1 LFNLVCLIKRKFL
14 KKTFFILFLLAAAAW
29 GGWYF
34 FLRDEAAVYELRTEK
49 ADSGDITATVTAGGK
64 LNAVSV
70 VEVGTQV
77 SGTIRELYVD
87 YNSPV
92 KEGQLI
98 AQLDPSVLRS
108 QLVEAR
114 ANLAVA
120 EAGVGSAAAS
130 LTDSDRKFA
139 RSKELYSRKLI
150 ARSELEDA
158 ETLVFLKRAQL
169 QEAKARVVQ
178 ARAAV
183 ERAETNLA
191 YTRITSPVDGVIVSR
206 KVDVGQT
213 VAASFQTPTLFSIA
227 RDLTRMQI
235 DASVDEA
242 DIGRVFEGQDA
253 DFHVDAFPEDLFV
266 GKVVQVRIA
275 PETTDNIV
283 TYTVVIHVANADLRL
298 KPGMT
303 ANVSIKTDVK
313 EGILR
318 IPAAALRFRAP
329 KDLLDTLSGDAV
341 PQDDAGGSGL
351 RFGSVWLVRDGRLI
365 RRIPVETGITDN
377 SRVELVSGDIAPDDE
392 LATAAAAPGAA
403 RRRRGPLI

>member
-1 LFNLVCLIKRKFL
+1 LRERRFPGKI
-14 KKTFFILFLLAAAAW
+14 ILLLAAAAAW
-29 GGWYF
+29 GAWHF
-34 FLRDEAAVYELRTEK
+34 FSGNAAVVYELRTEK

-77 SGTIRELYVD
+77 SGTIQELYVD
-87 YNSPV
+87 FNSPV
-92 KEGQLI
+92 KAGQLI

-120 EAGVGSAAAS
+120 EAGVGSAEAS
-130 LTDSDRKFA
+130 LTDSERKFA
-139 RSKELYSRKLI
+139 RSRELYARKLI

-169 QEAKARVVQ
+169 REAKARVVQ

-183 ERAETNLA
+183 ERAETNLD

-242 DIGRVFEGQDA
+242 DIGRVAEGQDV
-253 DFHVDAFPEDLFV
+253 DFHVDAFPEDLFF
-266 GKVVQVRIA
+266 GRVVQVRIA
-275 PETTDNIV
+275 PETTDNVV
-283 TYTVVIHVANADLRL
+283 TYTVVIHVDNEDLRL

-303 ANVSIKTDVK
+303 ANVSIKTDTGKDV
-313 EGILR
+313 LR
-318 IPAAALRFRAP
+318 IPAAALRFKVPR
-329 KDLLDTLSGDAV
+329 DLLDTLSGDAAL
-341 PQDDAGGSGL
+341 PDDAGSSGL
-351 RFGSVWLVRDGRLI
+351 RFGNVWVVRDNRLA
-365 RRIPVETGITDN
+365 RRVLVETGITDN
-377 SRVELVSGDIAPDDE
+377 SRVEVVSGDIAPGDD
-392 LATAAAAPGAA
+392 LAVAAIAPGAG
-403 RRRRGPLI
+403 RRRRGPLF